1 MKPISCWEIYQ
12 RYLFFKNIDR
22 SRLNKL
28 THLSNFKQ
36 SIFCKQ
42 IPPKNVHITTASR
55 GIFFA
60 VNAQIFLIF
69 LLYLAISSFLIF
81 HTKILPISSNCL
93 QKADIFSS
101 KQNCTPARRPFHSEA
116 TYSLLPSCF
125 AARCYYAK
133 GLLFTMYIGTI
144 VWLKINLLRA
154 GF

>member
-12 RYLFFKNIDR
+12 RYLFLKKIDR

-28 THLSNFKQ
+28 THLSNLKQ

-42 IPPKNVHITTASR
+42 ILPKNVHNTTASR

-101 KQNCTPARRPFHSEA
+101 KQNCTPVRRPFHSEA

-133 GLLFTMYIGTI
+133 GLLSI
-144 VWLKINLLRA
+144 K
-154 GF
+154 